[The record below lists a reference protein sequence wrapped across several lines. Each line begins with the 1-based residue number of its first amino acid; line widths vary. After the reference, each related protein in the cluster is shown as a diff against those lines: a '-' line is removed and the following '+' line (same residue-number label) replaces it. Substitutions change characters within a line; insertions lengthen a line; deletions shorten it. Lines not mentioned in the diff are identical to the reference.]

1 MMEDPMEDAAA
12 ASISEL
18 PTELVIVIL
27 RATQSAVAV
36 VRCSA
41 VCHKLASATRSDWL
55 WQELCEVTW
64 PLLKTYRSCPA
75 VHLRAPLAPASWR
88 QLFRARVA
96 GMSVAGPHGW
106 CELLRWMDE
115 STRLASQRGPGWVV
129 ELGIVLLRIER
140 ARARHGL
147 PISPALEP
155 HELPVVSREA
165 SDASWEASDESWCR
179 AQTVPHEL
187 LADPRP
193 DPDLGPDPDQ
203 VLGTD
208 AAARAALRRRGHPR
222 RRGRH
227 RETAREHAR
236 SECGGERAGDAARP
250 ECGNPNLNPKPNLNP
265 NPNRAGDAARP
276 ECGRD
281 ARLVA

>member
-1 MMEDPMEDAAA
+1 M
-12 ASISEL
+12 
-18 PTELVIVIL
+18 
-27 RATQSAVAV
+27 
-36 VRCSA
+36 
-41 VCHKLASATRSDWL
+41 
-55 WQELCEVTW
+55 
-64 PLLKTYRSCPA
+64 
-75 VHLRAPLAPASWR
+75 R
-88 QLFRARVA
+88 QL
-96 GMSVAGPHGW
+96 SDYGW
-106 CELLRWMDE
+106 TAHDITTSSGDEYYNYGFSMRGFALLL
-115 STRLASQRGPGWVV
+115 LA
-129 ELGIVLLRIER
+129 IVLLNTNRLFVNDLQTQIIGITFDVFV
-140 ARARHGL
+140 AIPHATL
-147 PISPALEP
+147 SASTIFAPISPALEP